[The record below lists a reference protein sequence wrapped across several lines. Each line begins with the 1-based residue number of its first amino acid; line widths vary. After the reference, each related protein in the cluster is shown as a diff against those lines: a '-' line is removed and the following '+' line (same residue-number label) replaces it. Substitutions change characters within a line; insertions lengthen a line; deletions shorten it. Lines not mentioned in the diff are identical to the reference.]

1 MYLQPYNYPHIR
13 MTASHYDSRSPSPSP
28 TLQLLP
34 PQLSHSQ
41 GNLLQLPTARSPSPH
56 QLQTDSKQRSR
67 SLNTL
72 SEQRPS
78 QHEVRAPAYVTK
90 TATPPVT
97 SRPDPPPVI
106 TVEMDRDEEQRGRSM
121 TMDSEGSLGAIST
134 DYSFSDDFSSSSGGS
149 TVNLSVNT
157 NDDQLRLSR
166 TPPPVANHRLS
177 PTYGLEGK
185 MAPSVSDP
193 NLYKGPS
200 TPKVPPRPQTQE
212 ILTRCTT
219 ITRKKMAR
227 GTPSPTQLEMSNL

>member
-13 MTASHYDSRSPSPSP
+13 MAANHHDSRAASP
-28 TLQLLP
+28 TLQLQSS
-34 PQLSHSQ
+34 QLSHSQ
-41 GNLLQLPTARSPSPH
+41 GNLLQLPAARSPSPH
-56 QLQTDSKQRSR
+56 PLQTESKQRSH

-72 SEQRPS
+72 SAQHPS
-78 QHEVRAPAYVTK
+78 QHEVRAPAYVTR

-97 SRPDPPPVI
+97 SRPNPPPVI
-106 TVEMDRDEEQRGRSM
+106 TVEMDRDDEQRGRSM
-121 TMDSEGSLGAIST
+121 TMDSEGSLGTDSS
-134 DYSFSDDFSSSSGGS
+134 DYSFSDDFSSSSASS
-149 TVNLSVNT
+149 TFNLSVNT
-157 NDDQLRLSR
+157 NDDRLRLSR
-166 TPPPVANHRLS
+166 TPPPMANNRLS
-177 PTYGLEGK
+177 PTSGLEGK

-227 GTPSPTQLEMSNL
+227 GTPSPTQIEISNL